1 MWISGSDRNVIP
13 NSIISVMMAR
23 KMMKKG
29 CEAYL
34 AYVLETKKRRS
45 LIVRPSDNE
54 RISGCISRRIAKI
67 TPRRDVEISIDLLPI
82 TSSI

>member
-1 MWISGSDRNVIP
+1 MT
-13 NSIISVMMAR
+13 AR

-34 AYVLETKKRRS
+34 AYVLEIKKKRRS

-67 TPRRDVEISIDLLPI
+67 ALRRYVEVSIDLLPE
-82 TSSI
+82 TSSIA